1 MLTVTAR
8 RLVLALAALTVCAG
22 AASAQFV
29 TFPRVG
35 LSAAPDHYEPS
46 LAVEGQDPFDVYVI
60 AVPEESE
67 PVFGHGFTS
76 FEWAVLEACCGGAA
90 EVVGETF
97 NPVCQHEGGI
107 YAGVTTTLDACT
119 GGEAILLAT
128 LTLQMTVDQSGS
140 YYIIGGPTGLAIDCD
155 GGGVLMTDL
164 ILYVDY
170 TAVSTPVEG
179 STLSR
184 VKDLFRP

>member
-1 MLTVTAR
+1 MTAR
-8 RLVLALAALTVCAG
+8 RLVLVLAALAFGAV

-35 LSAAPDHYEPS
+35 LSAAPDRYEPT

-60 AVPEESE
+60 AVPAEGEA
-67 PVFGHGFTS
+67 VFGHGFTS

-90 EVVGETF
+90 EVVTETY
-97 NPVCQHEGGI
+97 NPACQHEGGI

-119 GGEAILLAT
+119 GGEVILLAT

-140 YYIIGGPTGLAIDCD
+140 YYVIGGPTGLASDCD

-170 TAVSTPVEG
+170 NATSTPVEG